1 MKLEHWHA
9 VLAAHREAREWLER
23 ALPAPAAGEQQPSTR
38 VGMEAM
44 QQLQQRLLG
53 LLNSLREALASG
65 YSAAQ
70 VEELLQPYVYLL
82 DELVLRRLS
91 RAEQPLWPLIQQRLF
106 GEDSGGDHFFD
117 LADARLDHAE
127 TPVTQ
132 LELLYF
138 CLLAGFQGRHSDNA
152 AKLHEYKEQLKARI
166 PRPAALD
173 VSTAAPLVEP
183 MPIYEF
189 PLRYYLATGLVVALL
204 PVVLWWLSNT

>member
-9 VLAAHREAREWLER
+9 LLATHREVRESLDKT
-23 ALPAPAAGEQQPSTR
+23 LPVPASGDQRVSTR

-44 QQLQQRLLG
+44 LHLQQRFLG
-53 LLNSLREALASG
+53 ALNSLREALASDH
-65 YSAAQ
+65 SSEQ
-70 VEELLQPYVYLL
+70 VEEVLQPYVFLQ

-91 RAEQPLWPLIQQRLF
+91 QAEQPLWPLIQQRLF
-106 GEDSGGDHFFD
+106 GQDSGGDHFFD
-117 LADARLDHAE
+117 VAEARLNQAD
-127 TPVTQ
+127 TPVIL
-132 LELLYF
+132 LEMLYF

-152 AKLHEYKEQLKARI
+152 AKLHEFKERLKARI
-166 PRPAALD
+166 PRPLPPGAAG
-173 VSTAAPLVEP
+173 AAPPVEP